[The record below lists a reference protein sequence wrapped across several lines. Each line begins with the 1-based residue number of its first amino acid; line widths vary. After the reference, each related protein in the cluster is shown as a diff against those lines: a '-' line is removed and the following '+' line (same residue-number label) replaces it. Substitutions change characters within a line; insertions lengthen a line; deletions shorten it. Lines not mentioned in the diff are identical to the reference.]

1 MKKIHRLLIAVGLV
15 STLAAPVLA
24 QPFAG
29 GDAQRPARAEK
40 MHEQMAQRHAK
51 HLGDLKTKLQLKA
64 DQTAAWNTF
73 EQAIQAPVQT
83 MKHPD
88 RTAMQK
94 LTTPERIEQMQAF
107 KAERDAHMQK
117 RLDATKT
124 FYGSLSDEQKK
135 TFDAQTAHF
144 MNDRMDHPR
153 HGHHGMGR

>member
-15 STLAAPVLA
+15 STLATPVLA
-24 QPFAG
+24 QPFAS

-40 MHEQMAQRHAK
+40 MHERMAQRHAK

-73 EQAIQAPVQT
+73 EQAMQAPVQT

-88 RTAMQK
+88 HTAMQK

-107 KAERDAHMQK
+107 KAERDAQMQK

-124 FYGSLSDEQKK
+124 FYGSLNDEQKK
-135 TFDAQTAHF
+135 TFDAQTARF

-153 HGHHGMGR
+153 HGHHGMSR